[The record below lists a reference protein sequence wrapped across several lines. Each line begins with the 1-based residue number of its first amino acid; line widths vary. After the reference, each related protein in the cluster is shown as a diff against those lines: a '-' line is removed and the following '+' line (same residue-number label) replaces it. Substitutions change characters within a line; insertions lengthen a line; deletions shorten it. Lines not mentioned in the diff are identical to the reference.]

1 MESKLSYDEHYA
13 WAKSKIKKLENS
25 KKEVI
30 IELASK
36 LERSGMLVGSIC
48 ANISTNLSADGYAT
62 DRYVRDVLDKT
73 KYKRKYQNNFTEDI
87 GTSSELTWEEE
98 LKSHEILVSNSGEQV
113 SAKPR
118 TRDEEKIVPLSD
130 FVGLERAIDARD
142 NTIKELNEKIEI
154 LEKNMEGANAEI
166 EYLKQQE
173 GSEGIVNIPPK
184 LYGKLKNLVI
194 IAIRDK
200 IPFVRIEYEGNE
212 ARDVDT
218 I

>member
-1 MESKLSYDEHYA
+1 M
-13 WAKSKIKKLENS
+13 
-25 KKEVI
+25 
-30 IELASK
+30 
-36 LERSGMLVGSIC
+36 
-48 ANISTNLSADGYAT
+48 
-62 DRYVRDVLDKT
+62 
-73 KYKRKYQNNFTEDI
+73 
-87 GTSSELTWEEE
+87 
-98 LKSHEILVSNSGEQV
+98 
-113 SAKPR
+113 
-118 TRDEEKIVPLSD
+118 
-130 FVGLERAIDARD
+130 ERAIDARD

-154 LEKNMEGANAEI
+154 LEKNMEGADAEI